1 MLVRFKVSN
10 YLSFDKEVEFLMTPG
25 LGRRNNHHKIKSNK
39 SNVTDVLRAG
49 VIYGANAS
57 GKSNLVKAIDF
68 AVKLILQGTKP
79 DQGIA
84 LIKFKL
90 REKNLEMCSMFQF
103 DFIIEGK
110 SFTYGFEVEF
120 DRICS
125 EWLYE
130 TTKTSKK
137 VIFKRITELNEEK
150 IYKTKIDI
158 RPGYKFENKNERK
171 MIKLLNIRANQLF
184 LTQSIDLGVMQ
195 FKKIFDW
202 FKKIVIIFPTALY
215 GNLILLFKSKN
226 NFSDFMV
233 KILKYFDAGISN
245 MKLMEKDF
253 ENIKIPEKLKED
265 LRKNIQKEEGNKTK
279 VALLHELVSNKRY
292 LIDLEENE
300 LNMHQLMTEHNEV
313 ETGKVIDFELSE
325 ESDGT
330 QRMMDLIPALHLALF
345 KDYIFIVDE
354 IDRSLHPNLCY
365 KFIFLFLNYK
375 NHKNGQFIVTTHDS
389 NLLDLE
395 LLRKDEIWFI
405 EKNQNFSSSVYSL
418 DEFKDVRIDKDIK
431 KSYLLG
437 RFGGIPLIPN
447 FKNLELE
454 KEE

>member
-1 MLVRFKVSN
+1 MLIRFKVSN
-10 YLSFDKEVEFLMTPG
+10 YLSFDKEVEFLMIPG
-25 LGRRNNHHKIKSNK
+25 LGRKNNHHKIVSKKSNI
-39 SNVTDVLRAG
+39 TDVLRAG

-68 AVKLILQGTKP
+68 AVKLILQGRKP

-84 LIKFKL
+84 LKKFKL
-90 REKNLEMCSMFQF
+90 RKKNLGMCSMFQF
-103 DFIIEGK
+103 DFIVEDK
-110 SFTYGFEVEF
+110 SFAYGFEVEF

-137 VIFKRITELNEEK
+137 VIYKRITESDKGK

-158 RPGYKFENKNERK
+158 RPGYKFKNKDERK

-202 FKKIVIIFPTALY
+202 FKKIVIIFPTASY
-215 GNLILLFKSKN
+215 GNLMLSFKSKN

-245 MKLMEKDF
+245 MKLMERDF
-253 ENIKIPEKLKED
+253 ENMKIPEKLKDD
-265 LRKNIQKEEGNKTK
+265 LRKNIQKKEGEKTK
-279 VALLHELVSNKRY
+279 FASLHELVSNKRY
-292 LIDLEENE
+292 LIDLKEND
-300 LNMHQLMTEHNEV
+300 LNVHQLMTEHNEV
-313 ETGKVIDFELSE
+313 DTGKVIDFELAE

-330 QRMMDLIPALHLALF
+330 QRMIDLIPALYLALF
-345 KDYIFIVDE
+345 KSHIFIIDE

-365 KFIFLFLNYK
+365 KLVYLFLNYK
-375 NHKNGQFIVTTHDS
+375 NNNNGQFIITTHDS
-389 NLLDLE
+389 NLLDLD
-395 LLRKDEIWFI
+395 LLRKDEIWII
-405 EKNQNFSSSVYSL
+405 EKNQSFSSSVYSL
-418 DEFKDVRIDKDIK
+418 DEFKDVRIDRDIK
-431 KSYLLG
+431 KGYLSG
-437 RFGGIPLIPN
+437 RYGGIPLIPN
-447 FKNLELE
+447 LENLELGNNG
-454 KEE
+454 